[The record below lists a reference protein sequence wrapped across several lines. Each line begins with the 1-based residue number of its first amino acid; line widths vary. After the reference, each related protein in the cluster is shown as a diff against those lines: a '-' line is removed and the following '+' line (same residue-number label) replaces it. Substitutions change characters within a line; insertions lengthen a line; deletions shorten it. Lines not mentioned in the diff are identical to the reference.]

1 MIIFA
6 LGLIIG
12 ILLSVFCVII
22 ILGFNTNS
30 EQLRTLIKSKIPR
43 KEVEFLDAGSAE
55 LDAMEELYKKYSE
68 KGEDLPLE

>member
-43 KEVEFLDAGSAE
+43 KEVEFLDAGSTE
-55 LDAMEELYKKYSE
+55 LDAMEELYEENKKR
-68 KGEDLPLE
+68 GLDTPI